1 MIIYLSRHIQPLD
14 TAPAGGGGF
23 GHVVGKCQRMPLH
36 LRYSASTHRGYQRE
50 NNEDSVYAGPRLL
63 ALADGMG
70 GHAAGE
76 VASSLVIAEL
86 APLDERDPGE
96 DVIAELRDAVGRAN
110 AAVRRHVEDNPDL
123 DGMGTTLTA
132 LLFAGDTVGLVHVG
146 DSRAYLL
153 RDGSLQQITKDE
165 TMAQAL
171 IDEGRLDPEEAR
183 SHPGQALV
191 LRALTGRELQP
202 VLQKREVKAGDRYLL
217 CSDGV
222 SDVLSPDA
230 LADALLIEDPQR
242 CAFELLPLA
251 MRAGTRDNVTCIVA
265 DVTERDFG
273 YNVPIVGGAASL
285 DPAPS

>member
-1 MIIYLSRHIQPLD
+1 
-14 TAPAGGGGF
+14 
-23 GHVVGKCQRMPLH
+23 MPLH
-36 LRYSASTHRGYQRE
+36 LRFSASTHRGYRRE

-86 APLDERDPGE
+86 APLDERDPGD
-96 DVIAELRDAVGRAN
+96 DVLAELRDATIRAN
-110 AAVRRHVEDNPDL
+110 AAVRRHVVDNPDL
-123 DGMGTTLTA
+123 EGMGTTLTA

-153 RDGSLQQITKDE
+153 RDGSLQQLTKDE

-171 IDEGRLDPEEAR
+171 IDQGRLNPEEAR
-183 SHPGQALV
+183 FHPGQALV

-202 VLQKREVKAGDRYLL
+202 ILETREVKAGDRYLL

-230 LADALLIEDPQR
+230 LTGALLTEDPQR
-242 CAFELLPLA
+242 CAYELIQLA
-251 MRAGTRDNVTCIVA
+251 MRAGTRDNVTSIIA
-265 DVTERDFG
+265 DVTEHDFG

-285 DPAPS
+285 EPAPR

>member
-1 MIIYLSRHIQPLD
+1 
-14 TAPAGGGGF
+14 
-23 GHVVGKCQRMPLH
+23 MPLH

-50 NNEDSVYAGPRLL
+50 NNEDSVYAGSRLL

-86 APLDERDPGE
+86 APLDERDPGN
-96 DVIAELRDAVGRAN
+96 DVLAELREAVVRAN
-110 AAVRRHVEDNPDL
+110 AAVRRHVDDNPDL

-132 LLFAGDTVGLVHVG
+132 LLFAGDSLGLVHVG

-153 RDGSLQQITKDE
+153 RGGSLQQMTKDE

-171 IDEGRLDPEEAR
+171 IDEGRLTPEDAR

-191 LRALTGRELQP
+191 MRALTGRELEP
-202 VLQKREVKAGDRYLL
+202 VLQMREVMAGDRYLL

-230 LADALLIEDPQR
+230 LTDALLTEDPQR
-242 CAFELLPLA
+242 CAYELLQLA

-273 YNVPIVGGAASL
+273 YNVPIVGGAASP
-285 DPAPS
+285 DRVPR

>member
-1 MIIYLSRHIQPLD
+1 
-14 TAPAGGGGF
+14 
-23 GHVVGKCQRMPLH
+23 MPLH
-36 LRYSASTHRGYQRE
+36 LRYSASTHRGYQRD

-86 APLDERDPGE
+86 APLDERDPGD
-96 DVIAELRDAVGRAN
+96 DVLAELREAVARAN
-110 AAVRRHVEDNPDL
+110 AAVRRHVDDNPDL

-132 LLFAGDTVGLVHVG
+132 LLFTGDSLGLVHVG

-153 RDGSLQQITKDE
+153 REGSLQQITKDE

-171 IDEGRLDPEEAR
+171 IDEGRLTPEEAR

-191 LRALTGRELQP
+191 MRALTGRELQP
-202 VLQKREVKAGDRYLL
+202 VLQEREVKAGDRYLL

-222 SDVLSPDA
+222 SDVLSPDP
-230 LADALLIEDPQR
+230 LTDALRIEDPQK
-242 CAFELLPLA
+242 CAFELLLRA

-265 DVTERDFG
+265 QVTERDYG

-285 DPAPS
+285 DPAPR

>member
-1 MIIYLSRHIQPLD
+1 
-14 TAPAGGGGF
+14 
-23 GHVVGKCQRMPLH
+23 MPLH
-36 LRYSASTHRGYQRE
+36 LRYSASSHRGYQRA

-86 APLDERDPGE
+86 APLDERDPGD
-96 DVIAELRDAVGRAN
+96 DVLAELRDATVRAN
-110 AAVRRHVEDNPDL
+110 AAVRRHVDANPDL

-132 LLFAGDTVGLVHVG
+132 LLFAGDTLGLVHVG

-153 RDGSLQQITKDE
+153 REGSLQQITKDE

-171 IDEGRLDPEEAR
+171 IDEGRLDPDDAR

-191 LRALTGRELQP
+191 MRALTGHELEP
-202 VLQKREVKAGDRYLL
+202 VLHMREVKAGDRYLL

-222 SDVLSPDA
+222 SDVLS
-230 LADALLIEDPQR
+230 ADALTGALLTEDPQR
-242 CAFELLPLA
+242 CAYGLLQLA
-251 MRAGTRDNVTCIVA
+251 MRAGTRDNVTSIVA
-265 DVTERDFG
+265 DVTERDLG

-285 DPAPS
+285 DPAPR

>member
-1 MIIYLSRHIQPLD
+1 
-14 TAPAGGGGF
+14 
-23 GHVVGKCQRMPLH
+23 
-36 LRYSASTHRGYQRE
+36 
-50 NNEDSVYAGPRLL
+50 
-63 ALADGMG
+63 MG

-86 APLDERDPGE
+86 APLDERDPG
-96 DVIAELRDAVGRAN
+96 DDLLAELSDATVRAN
-110 AAVRRHVEDNPDL
+110 AAVRRHVDDNPDL

-171 IDEGRLDPEEAR
+171 IDEGRLDPEDAR
-183 SHPGQALV
+183 YHPGQALV
-191 LRALTGRELQP
+191 MHAITGRELDP
-202 VLQKREVKAGDRYLL
+202 VLQMREVKAGDRYLL

-230 LADALLIEDPQR
+230 LTGRPPHRRSAEM
-242 CAFELLPLA
+242 CV
-251 MRAGTRDNVTCIVA
+251 RAPPAGHA
-265 DVTERDFG
+265 
-273 YNVPIVGGAASL
+273 GGHS
-285 DPAPS
+285 